1 MGPDGAPFQSC
12 SRARAILRRVSDRRP
27 VLLVHGIWDRGAHLA
42 RMRAELEQRGLGPV
56 RAIDLVPNDG
66 RAPILELAR
75 QVGEHARELAERAGA
90 ERVDVVGFS
99 MGALVTRA
107 YVQRLDGKQR
117 VRRFVS
123 ISGPH
128 RGTATAYALPFAGCR
143 DMRPGSAFL
152 RGLEAD
158 RDPWGEV
165 EVHVLYT
172 PYDLMILPAASSR
185 LPGARSE
192 HVLPVALHRWMIHDA
207 RALERVARIL
217 RGEER

>member
-1 MGPDGAPFQSC
+1 M
-12 SRARAILRRVSDRRP
+12 LRLVSGCAP
-27 VLLVHGIWDRGAHLA
+27 VLLVHGIWDRGEKLA
-42 RMRAELEQRGLGPV
+42 RMGAALEARGLGPV

-75 QVGEHARELAERAGA
+75 QVGEHARELASRAGC

-99 MGALVTRA
+99 MGALVTRT

-143 DMRPGSAFL
+143 DMRPGSSFL
-152 RGLEAD
+152 RELEAD
-158 RDPWGEV
+158 PDPWGEV

-192 HVLPVALHRWMIHDA
+192 SVLPIALHRLMIHDR
-207 RALERVARIL
+207 RALDRVAEIL
-217 RGEER
+217 GRE